1 MPVAD
6 AIKTGNEAYL
16 ERFKLFIYGWPG
28 SGKTTL
34 AATSPRPLVIE
45 FDDGG
50 HVVLGNLPPE
60 IRAGVRWYETQ
71 SWDKAV
77 RFLRDLVRDKK
88 YLEEIDTIVV
98 DTISSLQSIE
108 RARQIAG
115 VDVLV
120 EEKSPFNEAVYASN
134 NFRIVKFVEVLL
146 STGKNLILTSQMT
159 EDTITVGALQKK
171 QLRPGLSPALNR
183 EIMAMMDCCYFLEL
197 NGGTRTLR
205 VLGSPDLLIKS
216 RFKTGSQPI
225 IRDPDWSTL
234 QGFISTLQR
243 EKAAASDGH

>member
-1 MPVAD
+1 MPVSD
-6 AIKTGNEAYL
+6 AVRSGNDAFL

-34 AATSPRPLVIE
+34 AATAPRPLVLE

-50 HVVLGNLPPE
+50 HVVLGNLPPS
-60 IRAGVRWYETQ
+60 IRDGVRWYETQ
-71 SWDKAV
+71 SWEKAV
-77 RFLRDLVRDKK
+77 RFLKDLVRDKK
-88 YLEEIDTIVV
+88 FLEEIDTIVV

-115 VDVLV
+115 IDVLV

-146 STGKNLILTSQMT
+146 STRKNLILTSQMT
-159 EDTITVGALQKK
+159 EDTITVGALQKR

-183 EIMAMMDCCYFLEL
+183 EIMSMMDCCYFLEL

-205 VLGSPDLLIKS
+205 VLGSPDLQIKS
-216 RFKTGSQPI
+216 RFRTGSQPI

-234 QGFISTLQR
+234 QGFISTLQQ
-243 EKAAASDGH
+243 EKAAVNDGH